1 MDFKKYCNLINV
13 ELDIIRIID
22 EIVSRVKVVIIGQC
36 KKKNLLLVKV
46 SFDMNFFN

>member
-36 KKKNLLLVKV
+36 KKKKPFI
-46 SFDMNFFN
+46 S

>member
-36 KKKNLLLVKV
+36 KKKT
-46 SFDMNFFN
+46 FY

>member
-22 EIVSRVKVVIIGQC
+22 EIVSMVKVVIRTML
-36 KKKNLLLVKV
+36 KKKSKTGKNNQHV
-46 SFDMNFFN
+46 SI